1 MSDARARLD
10 AASTFLLQSPPGEVN
25 DVLSDLRAILSSS
38 GLSDSQIESG
48 LLPALTKHNAEQ
60 FTVVESEGK
69 KVLVT
74 PASRVEGAGEE
85 EGTERHVQLRE
96 GKEFVFDHLK
106 GLASS
111 ASPHTSPF
119 DSETSTLRTSLD
131 KLLSSYVANHY
142 ASGVAAV
149 YTLPDPAYPPP
160 EPAAAPTS
168 EEKAAEPEGTGETG
182 SIAQDVE
189 GGKEE
194 VADVAADTAEEV
206 EKALPEEGVETVGGE
221 GAAPTGTS
229 AEEAEAKE
237 AEAEEKGKS
246 AEAVEDDKMDVGTP
260 ATAPAEVEE
269 EPPASTTEDAAP
281 ELPQPR
287 PSRLFGLYFVGNK
300 YNPSNYWTGRW
311 RSTYQLDYAKGTLEG
326 TAQINIHYYE
336 QGNVQLSTTLK
347 SSATLSPSPSP
358 ESVVASIKA
367 TESSFQRQLGETYND
382 LSDASFRGLRR
393 ALPKTRSKLD
403 WDKATGMRLGQQIG
417 GGAQ

>member
-1 MSDARARLD
+1 MSDAQARLD

-38 GLSDSQIESG
+38 GLSDSQIEAG

-74 PASRVEGAGEE
+74 PASRLEDANEAEGM
-85 EGTERHVQLRE
+85 ERHVEPRE

-111 ASPHTSPF
+111 ASLHTSPF
-119 DSETSTLRTSLD
+119 DEETSTLRTSVD
-131 KLLSSYVANHY
+131 KLLSSYVSNHY

-160 EPAAAPTS
+160 EPAPAAPPST
-168 EEKAAEPEGTGETG
+168 EETTTEPEGTGETG

-194 VADVAADTAEEV
+194 VADVAADTAAEV
-206 EKALPEEGVETVGGE
+206 EKALPGEGVETVGGE
-221 GAAPTGTS
+221 GTAPTGTS
-229 AEEAEAKE
+229 VEEAEA
-237 AEAEEKGKS
+237 AEKAES
-246 AEAVEDDKMDVGTP
+246 TVEVGEEDKMDVGTP
-260 ATAPAEVEE
+260 AAATAAAEE
-269 EPPASTTEDAAP
+269 EEAPSAAEAAVP
-281 ELPQPR
+281 EPPQPR

-300 YNPSNYWTGRW
+300 YNPNNYWTGRW